1 MTPFAETYLGR
12 LRALVGSQLILMP
25 GAQVVLFDAGSH
37 VLMQRRA
44 DSGQWEFPSG
54 SAERGQSF
62 ADIAITELA
71 EEAGV
76 LVREDELEPFACLSD
91 PKITHLRYSNG
102 DQVQAFAL
110 CFVVRVAQR
119 PPAWGADGEAAEHTW
134 WPLAGLPTSLDRTAG
149 ATAAHLRAYLRS
161 GSFQVG

>member
-1 MTPFAETYLGR
+1 MTQFAETYLGR

-71 EEAGV
+71 EEAGAV
-76 LVREDELEPFACLSD
+76 SY
-91 PKITHLRYSNG
+91 THLR
-102 DQVQAFAL
+102 
-110 CFVVRVAQR
+110 
-119 PPAWGADGEAAEHTW
+119 
-134 WPLAGLPTSLDRTAG
+134 
-149 ATAAHLRAYLRS
+149 AHET
-161 GSFQVG
+161 